1 LLVGS
6 SRFQGSKWN
15 SRLDATARRTIFVFL
30 RLGVREDVLV
40 WSRGNFV
47 AVFRFFRRGG
57 SGGVRR
63 RMGALSKLKKDRR
76 SK

>member
-1 LLVGS
+1 LLIGS
-6 SRFQGSKWN
+6 RLQGSKWN
-15 SRLDATARRTIFVFL
+15 SILDATARRTIMIVFL